1 MLSHTVKIWIILDTF
16 GEKKETAN
24 SIMYIQRLQVLILL
38 FLATFSSCGIIL
50 SQVAVE
56 RSTEKAVISGI
67 PYYIHSVRKG
77 ETVYSISRAYGITTG
92 ELLRDNPDAGT
103 VLKEGTRLKIE
114 VSKVS
119 VPQPVQAQPY
129 HPPSRDESK
138 YIYHILKP
146 RETVFQ
152 LSRLYGIPADS
163 IISSNPGIDISKIPE
178 GSEIAIPKK
187 KEPPVAEEK
196 PVYVPGPKYHK
207 VAYGESMASI
217 AARYGITVRELR
229 RLNKGIRF
237 PQVGDYLIVPGTAEE
252 LLEEETEQ
260 EITDTTSCISDT
272 LHLLLPEP
280 EEFTP
285 VSNLS
290 GSLNV
295 AVLLP
300 FYIEENA
307 RRYETDS
314 VTLQGGKKT
323 LRVLNRPDNWI
334 YPGTLSFLEMYEGI
348 LLAADTLS
356 SLGIDLNIHTYD
368 IKGDT
373 SRVSGLIRSGQ
384 LDNMDLIIG
393 PVHSSDLAVIS
404 RFSTERD
411 IPVVSPVPLIDN
423 SLLTGNPYLF
433 MAGSSLDIT
442 HRAIAAKVAEYPD
455 HNIIVIHSDTL
466 MEGYAELTRLRKYL
480 MTELAD
486 RIVEGKLDY
495 KELTF
500 YSRSLHGRDS
510 ALRLSRS
517 LSDKKGNIVIIASE
531 EPPLMS
537 ETLMD
542 IHSLLRRFDIKI
554 FGYPYMRNLEN
565 LDPKYFF
572 DLNLMVYT
580 PYWIDAES
588 DDVKQF
594 NSDFRKLFYTEPSE
608 NSFAWSGYD
617 IAYYFI
623 SGLAIHGK
631 DFLVHPEIHNPDLLQ
646 TRFVFRRNYL
656 VNGFE
661 NEKLYLIRYNNDYE
675 IELLNVEEAFQEMD
689 DQAKREIRKTP
700 EDYMR

>member
-1 MLSHTVKIWIILDTF
+1 
-16 GEKKETAN
+16 
-24 SIMYIQRLQVLILL
+24 MYIKKLRLLILL
-38 FLATFSSCGIIL
+38 VVATYSSCGIVL
-50 SQVAVE
+50 SQVTVE
-56 RSTEKAVISGI
+56 RSTEKAVIAGI
-67 PYYIHSVRKG
+67 PYYIHTVKKG
-77 ETVYSISRAYGITTG
+77 ETAYSISRAYGITAG
-92 ELLRDNPDAGT
+92 ELLLDNPAAGT

-114 VSKVS
+114 VAKVS
-119 VPQPVQAQPY
+119 APLPVRAQPY
-129 HPPSRDESK
+129 HPSSRDESK
-138 YIYHILKP
+138 YIYHILKSG
-146 RETVFQ
+146 ETVFQ
-152 LSRLYGIPADS
+152 LSRLYGVPADS
-163 IISSNPGIDISKIPE
+163 IIACNPGIDISKIPE

-187 KEPPVAEEK
+187 KEPVVVQEK
-196 PVYVPGPKYHK
+196 PAVVPGPKYHK

-229 RLNKGIRF
+229 RLNRGMRF

-252 LLEEETEQ
+252 VAKEEAEQ

-272 LHLLLPEP
+272 LHILLPEP
-280 EEFTP
+280 EEKTS
-285 VSNLS
+285 VSGLS
-290 GSLNV
+290 GSLNI

-314 VTLQGGKKT
+314 VTLQGGRKT
-323 LRVLNRPDNWI
+323 LRVLNRPNDWI

-356 SLGIDLNIHTYD
+356 SLGVDININAYD

-373 SRVSGLIRSGQ
+373 SRVSGLIKSGR

-393 PVHSSDLAVIS
+393 PVHSSDLAVVS
-404 RFSTERD
+404 RFSTRKN

-423 SLLTGNPYLF
+423 SLLNGNPLLF
-433 MAGSSLDIT
+433 MAGSSLDIA
-442 HRAIAAKVAEYPD
+442 HKAIAAKVAEYPD

-466 MEGYAELTRLRKYL
+466 MEGSVELTRLRKYL

-486 RIVEGKLDY
+486 RIAEGSLNY

-500 YSRSLHGRDS
+500 YSRSFHGRDS
-510 ALRLSRS
+510 VLRLSRS

-542 IHSLLRRFDIKI
+542 IHSLYKRFDIKI

-594 NSDFRKLFYTEPSE
+594 NSDFRRLFYTEPSE

-646 TRFVFRRNYL
+646 TRFVFRRDYL
-656 VNGFE
+656 FNGFE
-661 NEKLYLIRYNNDYE
+661 NEKLYLIRYNSDYE
-675 IELLNVEEAFQEMD
+675 VELLDCDDAVQEMD
-689 DQAKREIRKTP
+689 D
-700 EDYMR
+700 

>member
-1 MLSHTVKIWIILDTF
+1 MIYYKLINWIIVDTF
-16 GEKKETAN
+16 GEKNKTAIT
-24 SIMYIQRLQVLILL
+24 IMYIKRLRLL
-38 FLATFSSCGIIL
+38 MLLVAATFSSCDIIL
-50 SQVAVE
+50 SQVTVE
-56 RSTEKAVISGI
+56 RSPEKAVISGI
-67 PYYIHSVRKG
+67 PYYIHTVKKG
-77 ETVYSISRAYGITTG
+77 ETAYSISRAYGITAS
-92 ELLRDNPDAGT
+92 ELLLDNPAAGT

-119 VPQPVQAQPY
+119 APLPVKAQPY
-129 HPPSRDESK
+129 HPSARDESK
-138 YIYHILKP
+138 YIYHILKHG
-146 RETVFQ
+146 ETVFQ
-152 LSRLYGIPADS
+152 LSRLYGVPADS
-163 IISSNPGIDISKIPE
+163 IIACNPGIDISKIPE
-178 GSEIAIPKK
+178 GSEIAVPKK
-187 KEPPVAEEK
+187 KEPVAAGEK
-196 PVYVPGPKYHK
+196 PAGVPGPRYHK

-229 RLNKGIRF
+229 KLNKGIRF

-252 LLEEETEQ
+252 VAKEEVEQ
-260 EITDTTSCISDT
+260 EMTDTTFCISDT

-280 EEFTP
+280 KENTS
-285 VSNLS
+285 VSDLS
-290 GSLNV
+290 GSLNI

-314 VTLQGGKKT
+314 VTLQGGKKV

-356 SLGIDLNIHTYD
+356 SLGVDININAYD

-373 SRVSGLIRSGQ
+373 SRVSGLIRSGR

-393 PVHSSDLAVIS
+393 PVHSSDLAVVS
-404 RFSTERD
+404 RFSTKMN

-423 SLLTGNPYLF
+423 SLLNGNPLLF
-433 MAGSSLDIT
+433 MAGSSLDIA
-442 HRAIAAKVAEYPD
+442 HKAIAAKVAEYPD

-466 MEGYAELTRLRKYL
+466 KEGSVELTRLRKYL
-480 MTELAD
+480 KTELGD
-486 RIVEGKLDY
+486 RIAEGNLNY

-510 ALRLSRS
+510 VLRLTRS

-542 IHSLLRRFDIKI
+542 IHSLYKRYDIKI

-594 NSDFRKLFYTEPSE
+594 NSDFRRLFYTEPPE

-646 TRFVFRRNYL
+646 TRFVFRRDYIF
-656 VNGFE
+656 NGFE

-675 IELLNVEEAFQEMD
+675 VELLDCDEAVQEMD
-689 DQAKREIRKTP
+689 DMSEQEDRRKP
-700 EDYMR
+700 EDYLR